1 MSGIERQ
8 IFEIDEILSTDQ
20 LPLLL
25 KSMAVKRAR
34 KSKSKSLFFFFELTE
49 SDIYCSQTP
58 PNAWSRSLTQLMIN
72 ILWNCNSRRW
82 SEMFF

>member
-1 MSGIERQ
+1 MSGIKRQ

-34 KSKSKSLFFFFELTE
+34 KSKSKSIFFFFELTE
-49 SDIYCSQTP
+49 SC
-58 PNAWSRSLTQLMIN
+58 
-72 ILWNCNSRRW
+72 
-82 SEMFF
+82 